1 MTRKFRVTMTREG
14 DDYIATCPDLSGA
27 VARGSST
34 NDALEKIKAV
44 ITKMLDDGSDDGTAP
59 KPHPVSPSPRG
70 PIIVE
75 ESHEKPDA

>member
-14 DDYIATCPDLSGA
+14 DDYIAACPDLPGA

-44 ITKMLDDGSDDGTAP
+44 IIKMTDDGSDDGAAP

>member
-14 DDYIATCPDLSGA
+14 DDYIAACSDLPGA
-27 VARGSST
+27 VARGSSKH
-34 NDALEKIKAV
+34 DALEKIKAV
-44 ITKMLDDGSDDGTAP
+44 ITKLLDDGSDGGAAP